1 MGTSYA
7 DAIMVTSG
15 DSSHGSSGFML
26 SDEQPAAQLLLRGI
40 YEEHVTI

>member
-7 DAIMVTSG
+7 DAIMVTSS
-15 DSSHGSSGFML
+15 DSSHGSFDSMS
-26 SDEQPAAQLLLRGI
+26 SDEQPAEKLLLRVI